1 MAKRAPEAQTETI
14 DQSLLEKVLATSEAQ
29 SLIDSKVARR
39 IAVDAKTA
47 VRYIPIGGTQE
58 IEVSLESLNRLVTP
72 TAKGR
77 RPSRLILEE
86 YLETCAQLRLN
97 PKTKDVYLIGYDT
110 EKSESG
116 AMWSVVTSYHVLIKR
131 ADKHPYYDN
140 FEAGLIVDDEGEF
153 VHLDGSLRKPHQK
166 IVGAWCKVYRKDRT
180 RPTYATVDI
189 KERDKGRGE
198 WLNQKAWMIQK
209 CAISAAM
216 RWAFPNDCG
225 SIVTE
230 DEIELSEVIENTVV
244 RDREAIEAERKA
256 EANAPAKT
264 TAEALSRRAV
274 ADDTIGKFK
283 GELTMEL
290 RRVSTPEDVQR
301 IREAFT
307 ARAAGEVDKL
317 EFCNV
322 SCNNRLIAME
332 ANSRS
337 KATRPKDES
346 PPQPPSPAETE
357 EEHGDAWEGEEDL
370 AAIEEQIARES

>member
-244 RDREAIEAERKA
+244 RDREAIEAERIA
-256 EANAPAKT
+256 AANAPAKT
-264 TAEALSRRAV
+264 TAEALLSRPRNPTE
-274 ADDTIGKFK
+274 DRDHLGKFK
-283 GELTMEL
+283 HDLRVELKQANSPADVL
-290 RRVSTPEDVQR
+290 RVRDV
-301 IREAFT
+301 FT
-307 ARAAGEVDKL
+307 ARAGGEVNKL
-317 EFCNV
+317 EAVKQQCDA
-322 SCNNRLIAME
+322 IAFARE
-332 ANSRS
+332 PAPDDR
-337 KATRPKDES
+337 
-346 PPQPPSPAETE
+346 QPDTSE
-357 EEHGDAWEGEEDL
+357 EEHGDAWEGEEDA